1 MRMSMIRTAIVTSLI
16 TAVAASALSIYALPR
31 LTSPAASN
39 EGFTLTPA
47 MYTGPVQD
55 TEVQAPV
62 LKQRPRVYR
71 QPAQQRVYRSTAP
84 AQSAVYSPVYSG
96 EPVRQGRSTKKS
108 VLIVAG
114 AAGTGAAIG
123 ALAGGGKGAA
133 IGALAGGASG
143 LIYDRITANK

>member
-1 MRMSMIRTAIVTSLI
+1 MSTSMIRTAIVTSLI

-39 EGFTLTPA
+39 EGVTMTPA
-47 MYTGPVQD
+47 MYTGPVRD
-55 TEVQAPV
+55 SEVQAPV

-71 QPAQQRVYRSTAP
+71 QSSQQPRVYRTSAP
-84 AQSAVYSPVYSG
+84 AESPTYSG
-96 EPVRQGRSTKKS
+96 EPVRQHRSTKKS

-114 AAGTGAAIG
+114 AAGTGAAVG

-133 IGALAGGASG
+133 IGALAGGAGG
-143 LIYDRITANK
+143 LIYDRMTANK